1 VPLASLAAA
10 VTYPIALNFVASYRI
25 LAYAT
30 TDSSVGLVENSRNER
45 GSDVVHV
52 EKTVMSKV

>member
-1 VPLASLAAA
+1 M
-10 VTYPIALNFVASYRI
+10 

-30 TDSSVGLVENSRNER
+30 TDSSVGLVENSRDER
-45 GSDVVHV
+45 GSNVVHV